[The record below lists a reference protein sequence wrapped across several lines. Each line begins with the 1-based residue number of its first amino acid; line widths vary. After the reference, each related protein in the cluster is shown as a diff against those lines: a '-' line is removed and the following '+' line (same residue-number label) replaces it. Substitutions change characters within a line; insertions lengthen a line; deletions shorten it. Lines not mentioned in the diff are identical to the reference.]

1 MICVSCS
8 IVWKWENEVSWSDM
22 CPELVSPAGV
32 PFQPICFCR
41 DSHGVWLGRDVG
53 LVAGDTLV
61 TGCVTAE
68 ITAIL
73 VWNPR
78 AHLRLMFVC
87 LSRKEQCGTTV
98 GHGGV
103 RGLWASSPHPSF
115 WQQRSGL
122 LLPVSPC
129 SWQAFLWDQAGPLL
143 RAPACWHMPHTI
155 NISSLFSLPLWST
168 PQSFW

>member
-1 MICVSCS
+1 MKAVKYICSLFYS
-8 IVWKWENEVSWSDM
+8 IKVRKWEWVEVM
-22 CPELVSPAGV
+22 CHVPVSPAGISFV
-32 PFQPICFCR
+32 CFCL
-41 DSHGVWLGRDVG
+41 DSHGAWLGRDVG

-143 RAPACWHMPHTI
+143 RAPACWHAAY
-155 NISSLFSLPLWST
+155 N
-168 PQSFW
+168 